1 MKIFSYSLFHLEKE
15 LIYKFVLVLFL
26 CLVNLLNLCFGA
38 INQSQLKKLINL
50 NQLTKG
56 QGAPKELN
64 KLPKTKGGAKTQNEI
79 DAKLKIAKDTLNK

>member
-1 MKIFSYSLFHLEKE
+1 MKIFSYSLLHLEKE
-15 LIYKFVLVLFL
+15 LFYKFVLVLFL
-26 CLVNLLNLCFGA
+26 FLVNLLNLCVGA

-50 NQLTKG
+50 NKLTKG